1 MKFEQKEIRLKDGR
15 RALLRAPRPED
26 AAALIEYLVAV
37 CGESEYLAAYPEERQ
52 GMTVEGE
59 KAWIERQLSSPDE
72 LCIDCEI
79 DGKIAGQSNITFF
92 TSMKTRH
99 RAEIG
104 IAIRREFWGL
114 GIGTALMKAMLAAAR
129 AHEGTEIVELN
140 YIEGNDRGVALYRKT
155 GFSEV
160 SRIPDAIRLKDGSSR
175 AEITMQIRIAKS
187 ETGKLTY
194 AEILRAA
201 AEQSAIDLGCTAD
214 DLLGFENKV
223 VRSTADPR
231 ARRYLK
237 LPFVCN
243 IVTYGRALVA
253 SVGDARDDAAV
264 AEFISGPN
272 GCYRFETPALYALNE
287 HFAAQ
292 GARVRHMAEYFLP
305 DPDLLA
311 AAKKTLPRGLSL
323 RLMEHGDF
331 AGLYLPEWSNA
342 LCADRPELDVLG
354 VGAVDEK
361 SGALVGFAAC
371 SADCD
376 GMWQIGIDVLP
387 AYRRRGIASALTA
400 RLADEILARG
410 KIPFYCAAWS
420 NVASV
425 RNAIRSGFRPAWVE
439 MTVKPFEK

>member
-1 MKFEQKEIRLKDGR
+1 MKYEEKEILLKGGK

-26 AAALIEYLVAV
+26 AAALIEYLIAV
-37 CGESEYLAAYPEERQ
+37 CGESEFLAAYPEERQ

-59 KAWIERQLSSPDE
+59 KAWIERQLASPDE

-79 DGKIAGQSNITFF
+79 DGKIAGQLNITFF
-92 TSMKTRH
+92 TALKTRH

-104 IAIRREFWGL
+104 IAIRREFWGF
-114 GIGTALMKAMLAAAR
+114 GIGTALMTEALAAAR
-129 AHEGTEIVELN
+129 CHAGTEIVELN
-140 YIEGNDRGVALYRKT
+140 YIEGNDRGVALYRKM

-175 AEITMQIRIAKS
+175 AEITMQYRIHKN
-187 ETGKLTY
+187 EPGKLTY

-214 DLLGFENKV
+214 DLLGSEPKV
-223 VRSTADPR
+223 VRSVADPR
-231 ARRYLK
+231 ARKYLR

-243 IVTYGRALVA
+243 IVTYGRAPVA

-272 GCYRFETPALYALNE
+272 ACYRFETPDLYQLNAIFE
-287 HFAAQ
+287 ARN
-292 GARVRHMAEYFLP
+292 ARVRHMAEYFLP

-311 AAKKTLPRGLSL
+311 AAKKTLPAGLSL
-323 RLMEHGDF
+323 RLMEQSDF
-331 AGLYLPEWSNA
+331 SGLYLPEWSNA

-354 VGAVDEK
+354 VGAVDE

-371 SADCD
+371 SADCG

-400 RLADEILARG
+400 RLADEIFARG

-425 RNAIRSGFRPAWVE
+425 RSAIRAGFRPAWVE
-439 MTVKPFEK
+439 MTVKPIEK